1 MALRFMDSFDHYTVA
16 LDKWDTE
23 SGAKPANIDTTV
35 GRFVNG
41 SLLLGGASFSGF
53 LTKDIST
60 QNEYI
65 AGFAVLFPSDCLFDV
80 IFATAGGSKV
90 AEITLTAPDIQLKN
104 AAGSTVATA
113 ASSITAATWQFVE
126 FRVKQSPT
134 LGEIECRVNNV
145 TVASAINQNMGST
158 AISQIRIEAHATS
171 AVVNIDDLYVL
182 DTTGSAPQ
190 NTFIGDSRITVL
202 RPKAN
207 GNDNNF
213 TPTGASTNFEA
224 VDDALQDGDA
234 TFVEAGQLGAKEDYN
249 QFDFTDLG
257 ISPGTIFSTQ
267 VVNCAKKTDAG
278 ALRYKDQMVI
288 AGTVFSSTE
297 VTANS
302 SLYKMSTFL
311 NDVDPSDSAA
321 WTEAKIAAAGSGI
334 EITFREV

>member
-1 MALRFMDSFDHYTVA
+1 MALRFMDSFDHYTVP

-23 SGAKPANIDTTV
+23 SGAKPAQISTTV

-41 SLLLGGASFSGF
+41 SLLVGGNAHSGF

-60 QNEYI
+60 QDEYI
-65 AGFAVLFPSDCLFDV
+65 AGFALLFPTDALMDV
-80 IFATAGGSKV
+80 IFSTAGGSKV
-90 AEITLTAPDIQLKN
+90 AEITINPPDIELRN
-104 AAGSTVATA
+104 AAGTIVATA
-113 ASSITAATWQFVE
+113 TNSITAATWQFVE

-158 AISQIRIEAHATS
+158 AISQIRIESHATS

-190 NTFIGDSRITVL
+190 NTFIGDSRLTVL

-207 GNDNNF
+207 GNNNNF
-213 TPTGASTNFEA
+213 TPTGAASNFEA

-249 QFDFTDLG
+249 QDDFVDLG

-278 ALRYKDQMVI
+278 ALRYEDQMII
-288 AGTVFSSTE
+288 AGTAFKSAE
-297 VTANS
+297 VTATS
-302 SLYKMSTFL
+302 TLYKMSTFI

-334 EITFREV
+334 EITFREI